1 MVDVLKELHKSDPM
15 TTKVGAAM
23 ASNTALYFGDSAPP
37 PVETFSSSSKTVTKT
52 IEKGPEKIEKV
63 TDKPNGFNFFKK
75 KNNE

>member
-15 TTKVGAAM
+15 STKVGAAM

-37 PVETFSSSSKTVTKT
+37 PVEVPPSGTKTVPKVV
-52 IEKGPEKIEKV
+52 EKGPEAVQKITEK
-63 TDKPNGFNFFKK
+63 PSGFNLFKK